1 MILLRKLHRYTGITI
16 APLILLQAVTG
27 FLLRMDS
34 LQRNVRLLHNWSQV
48 SKYVAFAL
56 ATGLAF
62 MVITGSTIF
71 IQMQLQKRKHTRR
84 MQQAAKV
91 NNPSKREE
99 VK

>member
-1 MILLRKLHRYTGITI
+1 MIQIRKLHRYTGITI
-16 APLILLQAVTG
+16 APLVLLQAVTG

-62 MVITGSTIF
+62 MAVTGSIIF
-71 IQMQLQKRKHTRR
+71 IQMRLQRRKRARR
-84 MQQAAKV
+84 MKQAALA
-91 NNPSKREE
+91 NNPSKRVDED
-99 VK
+99 